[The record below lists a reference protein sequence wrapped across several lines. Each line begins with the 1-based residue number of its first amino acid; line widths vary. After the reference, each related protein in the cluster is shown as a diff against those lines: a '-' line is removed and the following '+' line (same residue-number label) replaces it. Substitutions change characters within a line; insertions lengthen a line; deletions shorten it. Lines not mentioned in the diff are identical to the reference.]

1 MVTLSRIT
9 VAAVLAAAA
18 ALPNATHAQRE
29 VVQPLPPK
37 GSDRLSDALRRLAR
51 NAADVSALLDAGE
64 AALDVGDIDAA
75 IGFFGRAKQ
84 LSPTNSR
91 ISLGLGKAYAR
102 SRQPIEALRLFAE
115 AERAGVANDR
125 MAEDRGMAFMLVGDN
140 RSAQELFRLALAQGA
155 GSEMKRRL
163 ALSLAISGERE
174 AFEQTLLPLL
184 EARDLAAFRTRA
196 FGLAILGDTREA
208 IDISD
213 AMLPAQ
219 MAGRVRPYL
228 EFMPRLTPAQQAA
241 AGTLG
246 VFPRAANI
254 GTDDPQIAAYAPV
267 APSPATSQAPATT
280 PPAAAAPQPRATPQR
295 RVASRQ
301 SESRAPARQL
311 QERARRTA
319 TVGPRS
325 SENAGIAPDL
335 SPATTRAAQQQTA
348 PQPVTQQ
355 TLAPPAQ
362 TAQGPRPVE
371 DAPRAAA
378 TPATTASES
387 APAETAPVVIARQP
401 AAAPISVDPTPATV
415 ASPPPLPPPP
425 PPSEPAPSLE
435 QAFAGFS
442 LEPTTPRPAAQ
453 GAVDLTRIEAPREK
467 AEPDPPPPPFHPS
480 RHWVQVATGKDVSA
494 LGFDW
499 RRIARKA
506 DGLLDGKGPFVTPW
520 GEANRLLSGPY
531 PDAAAAR
538 EMMNQ
543 LKGLDIDSFT
553 FRSAEGEAIE
563 PLG

>member
-9 VAAVLAAAA
+9 VAAVLAAAVAVPTA
-18 ALPNATHAQRE
+18 AHAQRE
-29 VVQPLPPK
+29 IVQPLPPK

-115 AERAGVANDR
+115 AERAGVTNDR

-155 GSEMKRRL
+155 GSEVKRRL

-174 AFEQTLLPLL
+174 NFEQTLLPLL

-208 IDISD
+208 IEISD
-213 AMLPAQ
+213 AMLPVQ

-301 SESRAPARQL
+301 AESRAPARQL
-311 QERARRTA
+311 QERPRRTA

-335 SPATTRAAQQQTA
+335 SPATTRAAQQQPVA
-348 PQPVTQQ
+348 QPVPQQ
-355 TLAPPAQ
+355 APAPAQ
-362 TAQGPRPVE
+362 PAQSSRAPE
-371 DAPRAAA
+371 EAPRAAA
-378 TPATTASES
+378 ILAATASAP

-401 AAAPISVDPTPATV
+401 ATTPNSIDPARATA
-415 ASPPPLPPPP
+415 ASPPPPPP
-425 PPSEPAPSLE
+425 PPSEPAPTLE
-435 QAFAGFS
+435 QAFAGFT
-442 LEPTTPRPAAQ
+442 LEPTTSRPAAQ
-453 GAVDLTRIEAPREK
+453 GAVDIRRIEAPREK
-467 AEPDPPPPPFHPS
+467 AEPDPPPPPAHPS

-531 PDAAAAR
+531 PDAASAR

>member
-9 VAAVLAAAA
+9 VAAVLAAAVAVPTA
-18 ALPNATHAQRE
+18 AHAQRE
-29 VVQPLPPK
+29 IVQPLPPK

-115 AERAGVANDR
+115 AERAGVTNDR

-155 GSEMKRRL
+155 GSEVKRRL
-163 ALSLAISGERE
+163 ALSLAVSGERE

-208 IDISD
+208 IEISD

-254 GTDDPQIAAYAPV
+254 GTDDPQIAAYVPV

-280 PPAAAAPQPRATPQR
+280 PPAAAVPEPRATPQR

-301 SESRAPARQL
+301 SESRAPARQR
-311 QERARRTA
+311 QQRPRRTA

-325 SENAGIAPDL
+325 SDNAGIAPDL
-335 SPATTRAAQQQTA
+335 SPATTRVAQQQSA
-348 PQPVTQQ
+348 PQTEGQPT
-355 TLAPPAQ
+355 AGPAQ
-362 TAQGPRPVE
+362 A
-371 DAPRAAA
+371 APISRQAGQESRAAA
-378 TPATTASES
+378 SPATAASVRE
-387 APAETAPVVIARQP
+387 PGETAPVVIARQP
-401 AAAPISVDPTPATV
+401 ETAPNTIEPTPAT
-415 ASPPPLPPPP
+415 AAPSPPPPPP
-425 PPSEPAPSLE
+425 PPSEPAPTLE

-442 LEPTTPRPAAQ
+442 LEPTAPQPGAQ
-453 GAVDLTRIEAPREK
+453 GAVDITRIEAPREK
-467 AEPDPPPPPFHPS
+467 AKPAPPPPPAHPS

-506 DGLLDGKGPFVTPW
+506 DGLLEGKGPFVTPW

-531 PDAAAAR
+531 PDAGSAR
-538 EMMNQ
+538 EMMNK
-543 LKGLDIDSFT
+543 LKALDIDSFT
-553 FRSAEGEAIE
+553 FRSAEGEAVE

>member
-9 VAAVLAAAA
+9 VAAVLAAAVSVPTA
-18 ALPNATHAQRE
+18 AHAQRE
-29 VVQPLPPK
+29 IVQPLPPK

-115 AERAGVANDR
+115 AERAGVTNDR

-155 GSEMKRRL
+155 GSEVKRRL
-163 ALSLAISGERE
+163 ALSLAVSGERE

-208 IDISD
+208 IEISD

-267 APSPATSQAPATT
+267 TPAPATSQAAATSARPA
-280 PPAAAAPQPRATPQR
+280 ATPQLER
-295 RVASRQ
+295 RRNGAWRL
-301 SESRAPARQL
+301 ACP
-311 QERARRTA
+311 RARLLHVSAR
-319 TVGPRS
+319 
-325 SENAGIAPDL
+325 ND
-335 SPATTRAAQQQTA
+335 RAARRPSGRVRA
-348 PQPVTQQ
+348 KM
-355 TLAPPAQ
+355 
-362 TAQGPRPVE
+362 QGLRPTFLL
-371 DAPRAAA
+371 R
-378 TPATTASES
+378 
-387 APAETAPVVIARQP
+387 R
-401 AAAPISVDPTPATV
+401 
-415 ASPPPLPPPP
+415 
-425 PPSEPAPSLE
+425 
-435 QAFAGFS
+435 
-442 LEPTTPRPAAQ
+442 
-453 GAVDLTRIEAPREK
+453 RERRNSK
-467 AEPDPPPPPFHPS
+467 LRRS
-480 RHWVQVATGKDVSA
+480 R
-494 LGFDW
+494 
-499 RRIARKA
+499 
-506 DGLLDGKGPFVTPW
+506 
-520 GEANRLLSGPY
+520 
-531 PDAAAAR
+531 
-538 EMMNQ
+538 
-543 LKGLDIDSFT
+543 
-553 FRSAEGEAIE
+553 
-563 PLG
+563 

>member
-9 VAAVLAAAA
+9 VAAVLAAAVAVPTA
-18 ALPNATHAQRE
+18 AHAQRE
-29 VVQPLPPK
+29 IVQPLPPK

-102 SRQPIEALRLFAE
+102 SRRPIEALRLFAE
-115 AERAGVANDR
+115 AERAGVTNDR

-155 GSEMKRRL
+155 GSEVKRRL
-163 ALSLAISGERE
+163 ALSQAISGERE
-174 AFEQTLLPLL
+174 NFEQTLLPLL

-208 IDISD
+208 IEISD

-280 PPAAAAPQPRATPQR
+280 PPAAAAPQPRATPQG

-301 SESRAPARQL
+301 SENRASARQL
-311 QERARRTA
+311 QERPRRTA

-335 SPATTRAAQQQTA
+335 SPATTRAAQQQPVA
-348 PQPVTQQ
+348 QPVPEQ
-355 TLAPPAQ
+355 APAPAQ
-362 TAQGPRPVE
+362 PAQSSRAAE
-371 DAPRAAA
+371 EAPRAAA
-378 TPATTASES
+378 ILAANASAP
-387 APAETAPVVIARQP
+387 APAETAPVVIAQQP
-401 AAAPISVDPTPATV
+401 ATTPNSIDPARATA
-415 ASPPPLPPPP
+415 ASPPPPPP
-425 PPSEPAPSLE
+425 PPSEPAPTLE
-435 QAFAGFS
+435 QAFAGFT
-442 LEPTTPRPAAQ
+442 LEPTTSRPAAQ
-453 GAVDLTRIEAPREK
+453 GAVDITRIEAPREK
-467 AEPDPPPPPFHPS
+467 AEPDPPPPPAHPS

-531 PDAAAAR
+531 PDAATAR
-538 EMMNQ
+538 EMMNE

>member
-9 VAAVLAAAA
+9 VAAVLAAATAVPTA
-18 ALPNATHAQRE
+18 AHAQRE
-29 VVQPLPPK
+29 VVQPLPPE
-37 GSDRLSDALRRLAR
+37 GSDRLSEALRRLAR

-102 SRQPIEALRLFAE
+102 SRRPIEALRLFAE

-140 RSAQELFRLALAQGA
+140 RSAQDLFRLALAQGA
-155 GSEMKRRL
+155 GSEIKRRL

-174 AFEQTLLPLL
+174 SFEQTLLPLL

-213 AMLPAQ
+213 AMLPPQ

-267 APSPATSQAPATT
+267 APAPTASQTPAST
-280 PPAAAAPQPRATPQR
+280 PPAAGAPQPQR
-295 RVASRQ
+295 RVAARRA
-301 SESRAPARQL
+301 ESAASARQR
-311 QERARRTA
+311 QERPLRAA

-335 SPATTRAAQQQTA
+335 SPATMRAAQLPTA
-348 PQPVTQQ
+348 PQPVMQPT
-355 TLAPPAQ
+355 AV
-362 TAQGPRPVE
+362 TAQAAQSSRSAE
-371 DAPRAAA
+371 ESARAVADLA
-378 TPATTASES
+378 TPSTQEL
-387 APAETAPVVIARQP
+387 AETAPVVIARQP
-401 AAAPISVDPTPATV
+401 APAPIGIEPTPATV
-415 ASPPPLPPPP
+415 APPPPPPLPPPA
-425 PPSEPAPSLE
+425 PSEPAPTLE

-442 LEPTTPRPAAQ
+442 LEPTRRQAAAQ
-453 GAVDLTRIEAPREK
+453 GAVDITRIEAPREK
-467 AEPDPPPPPFHPS
+467 AEPDPPPPPAHPS

-506 DGLLDGKGPFVTPW
+506 DGLLEGKGPFVTPW

-531 PDAAAAR
+531 PDAGSAR
-538 EMMNQ
+538 EMMNK

>member
-1 MVTLSRIT
+1 MVTLARIT
-9 VAAVLAAAA
+9 VAAVLAAAVAVPTA
-18 ALPNATHAQRE
+18 AHAQRE
-29 VVQPLPPK
+29 IVQPLPPK

-102 SRQPIEALRLFAE
+102 SRRPIEALRLFAE
-115 AERAGVANDR
+115 AERAGVTNDR

-155 GSEMKRRL
+155 GSEVKRRL

-174 AFEQTLLPLL
+174 SFEQTLLPLL

-254 GTDDPQIAAYAPV
+254 GTDDPQIAAYVPV
-267 APSPATSQAPATT
+267 APAPAASQTSAT
-280 PPAAAAPQPRATPQR
+280 RPPAAAARQPQPTPQR
-295 RVASRQ
+295 RVAARQ
-301 SESRAPARQL
+301 AENRAPARQR
-311 QERARRTA
+311 QERPRRTA

-335 SPATTRAAQQQTA
+335 SPATTRVAQQQAA
-348 PQPVTQQ
+348 PQPVAQQ
-355 TLAPPAQ
+355 NPAPAQ
-362 TAQGPRPVE
+362 AAQSSRPAE
-371 DAPRAAA
+371 EAPRTAANPAA
-378 TPATTASES
+378 TAAVPEPAD
-387 APAETAPVVIARQP
+387 TAPVVIARQP
-401 AAAPISVDPTPATV
+401 AAAPISIEPVPAT
-415 ASPPPLPPPP
+415 AAPLPPPPPP
-425 PPSEPAPSLE
+425 PPSEPAPTLE
-435 QAFAGFS
+435 QAFAGFT
-442 LEPTTPRPAAQ
+442 LEPTTSRPAAQ
-453 GAVDLTRIEAPREK
+453 GAVDITRIEAPREK
-467 AEPDPPPPPFHPS
+467 AEPDPPPPPAHPS

-531 PDAAAAR
+531 PDAATAR
-538 EMMNQ
+538 EMMNE

>member
-9 VAAVLAAAA
+9 VAAVLAAATAVPTA
-18 ALPNATHAQRE
+18 AHAQRE
-29 VVQPLPPK
+29 VVQPLPPE
-37 GSDRLSDALRRLAR
+37 GSDRLSEALRRLAR

-91 ISLGLGKAYAR
+91 ISLGLGMAYAR
-102 SRQPIEALRLFAE
+102 SRRPIEALRLFAE

-140 RSAQELFRLALAQGA
+140 RSAQDLFRLALAQGA
-155 GSEMKRRL
+155 GSEIKRRL

-174 AFEQTLLPLL
+174 SFEQTLLPLL

-267 APSPATSQAPATT
+267 APVPATSQIPATT
-280 PPAAAAPQPRATPQR
+280 PQPAAAPQQQAAPQR
-295 RVASRQ
+295 RVAARQ
-301 SESRAPARQL
+301 AQSIAPARQR
-311 QERARRTA
+311 QERPRRTA

-335 SPATTRAAQQQTA
+335 SPAASRAAEQRA
-348 PQPVTQQ
+348 P
-355 TLAPPAQ
+355 APAQ
-362 TAQGPRPVE
+362 AAQSPQRVE
-371 DAPRAAA
+371 DAPRATA
-378 TPATTASES
+378 TPAMAASGPGLAES
-387 APAETAPVVIARQP
+387 TPVVIARQP
-401 AAAPISVDPTPATV
+401 AAAPTGIEPAPANA
-415 ASPPPLPPPP
+415 ASPPPPPPPP
-425 PPSEPAPSLE
+425 PPSEPAPTLE
-435 QAFAGFS
+435 QAFAGFT
-442 LEPTTPRPAAQ
+442 LEPTTPRSAAQ
-453 GAVDLTRIEAPREK
+453 GAVDITRIEAPREK
-467 AEPDPPPPPFHPS
+467 AEPDPPPPPAHPS

-506 DGLLDGKGPFVTPW
+506 DGLLEGKGPFVTPW

-531 PDAAAAR
+531 PDAGSAR
-538 EMMNQ
+538 EMMNK

-553 FRSAEGEAIE
+553 FRSAEGEAVE

>member
-9 VAAVLAAAA
+9 VAAVLAAAVAVPTA
-18 ALPNATHAQRE
+18 AHAQRE
-29 VVQPLPPK
+29 IVQPLPPK

-102 SRQPIEALRLFAE
+102 SRRPIEALRLFAE
-115 AERAGVANDR
+115 AERAGVTNDR

-155 GSEMKRRL
+155 GSEVKRRL
-163 ALSLAISGERE
+163 ALSQAISGERE
-174 AFEQTLLPLL
+174 NFEQTLLPLL

-208 IDISD
+208 IEISD

-280 PPAAAAPQPRATPQR
+280 PPAAAAPQPRATPQG

-301 SESRAPARQL
+301 SENRASARQL
-311 QERARRTA
+311 QERPRRTA

-335 SPATTRAAQQQTA
+335 SPATTRAAQQQPVA
-348 PQPVTQQ
+348 QPVPEQ
-355 TLAPPAQ
+355 APAPAQ
-362 TAQGPRPVE
+362 PAQSSRAAE
-371 DAPRAAA
+371 EAPRAAA
-378 TPATTASES
+378 ILAANASAP
-387 APAETAPVVIARQP
+387 APAETAPVVIAQQP
-401 AAAPISVDPTPATV
+401 ATTPNSIDPARATA
-415 ASPPPLPPPP
+415 ASPPPPPP
-425 PPSEPAPSLE
+425 PPSEPAPTLE
-435 QAFAGFS
+435 QAFAGFT
-442 LEPTTPRPAAQ
+442 LEPTTSRPAAQ
-453 GAVDLTRIEAPREK
+453 GAVDITRIEAPREK
-467 AEPDPPPPPFHPS
+467 AEPDPPPPPAHPS

-494 LGFDW
+494 LAFDW

-506 DGLLDGKGPFVTPW
+506 EGLLDGKGPFVTPW

-531 PDAAAAR
+531 PDAATAR
-538 EMMNQ
+538 EMMNE